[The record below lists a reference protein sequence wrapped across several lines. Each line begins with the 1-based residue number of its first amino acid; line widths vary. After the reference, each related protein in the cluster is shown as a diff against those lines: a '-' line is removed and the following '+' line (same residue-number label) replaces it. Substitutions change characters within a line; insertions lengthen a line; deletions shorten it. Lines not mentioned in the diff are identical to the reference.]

1 MMSLG
6 SSFKGKSKD
15 VHEGKGKNAGHSGK
29 GKGNEE
35 CTEPTSLGGKG
46 KGNEGNRASPYQQ

>member
-15 VHEGKGKNAGHSGK
+15 VQGKGKNAGHSGK
-29 GKGNEE
+29 GKGQGNEE
-35 CTEPTSLGGKG
+35 CTEQTSLGSMS
-46 KGNEGNRASPYQQ
+46 GNRASPYQQ